1 MCCLFLQDRDA
12 FVGAPHHTDKCE
24 ALATSRKVIIVLSNS
39 YMTSSQ
45 CKGEADLAGKL
56 YQKKIILLT

>member
-39 YMTSSQ
+39 YMVSSQ

-56 YQKKIILLT
+56 